1 MRLLPRLIYT
11 AGGTVGS
18 RSSTFIAYFVAKE
31 KHSGRLIGIE
41 INELVSAE
49 AIRTKITAKTPESAY
64 YHWTH
69 RDVLDALQEYLM
81 TRMLRS
87 TKTDL
92 PMRFMW

>member
-1 MRLLPRLIYT
+1 
-11 AGGTVGS
+11 
-18 RSSTFIAYFVAKE
+18 VAKE

-49 AIRTKITAKTPESAY
+49 AIRTQITAKTPESAY

-92 PMRFMW
+92 PMRFMGDTYRRTRALAGGIWGVISGACV